1 MAESLASTATPRV
14 QPTAADLPVL
24 HLDIDAF
31 FASVEQAR
39 DPRLR
44 GRPVLVG
51 NGVIASCSYE
61 ARRFGLKAGTP
72 LSEARRICPD
82 AVILDGHAPTYRAF
96 GERIFALAAQLTPHL
111 DTYLDEAYGD
121 LAGTERLH
129 GDPLARCAALRA
141 VIAEATGGVTVTIGL
156 GPNRM
161 LAKLVGKTAKPD
173 GLAWITAAEA
183 DGFLAGRPAS
193 DLAGVGPAIAQR
205 LAGMNVHTV
214 TDLRRLDVATLAG
227 LFGAVGPVLY
237 ERARGRDTRA
247 VCAREVPQTISRETA
262 FHHASADPAEIEGM
276 LHYLAERACRAT
288 RALGLTART
297 IGLRLRYADGV
308 SEEGRRTPAVPSAL
322 DPDVHAVVRAL
333 LSKLWTRRVQLSHVG
348 VVLSSFAAL
357 DGAPLDLFA
366 GDRQDRTHRLVE
378 GLDAVRDR
386 YGHAV
391 VVSGRSLALL
401 GRLPQDCYGF
411 VLRTPSLTK

>member
-1 MAESLASTATPRV
+1 MAERARPA
-14 QPTAADLPVL
+14 AADLPVL

-72 LSEARRICPD
+72 LSAARRICPD

-96 GERIFALAAQLTPHL
+96 AERIFALTTALTPHL

-121 LAGTERLH
+121 LTGTERLH
-129 GDPLARCAALRA
+129 GDPLERCAALRA
-141 VIAEATGGVTVTIGL
+141 AIAEATGGVTVTIGL

-161 LAKLVGKTAKPD
+161 LARLVGKTAKPD

-183 DGFLAGRPAS
+183 DAFLAGRPAA

-205 LAGMNVHTV
+205 LAGMNVRTV
-214 TDLRRLDVATLAG
+214 ADLRRLTCETLAG
-227 LFGAVGPVLY
+227 LFGTVGPLLY

-247 VCAREVPQTISRETA
+247 VGAREVPQTISRETT
-262 FHHASADPAEIEGM
+262 FHRATADPATIEGM
-276 LHYLAERACRAT
+276 LHYLTERACRAT
-288 RALGLTART
+288 RALGLVART

-308 SEEGRRTPAVPSAL
+308 AEEGRRTPAIPSAL
-322 DPDVHAVVRAL
+322 DPDVHDVVRAL
-333 LSKLWTRRVQLSHVG
+333 LQRLWTRRVQLSHVG
-348 VVLSSFAAL
+348 VALSNFAVI
-357 DGAPLDLFA
+357 DGAPLGLFDA
-366 GDRQDRTHRLVE
+366 VEQDRAHRLVE

-401 GRLPQDCYGF
+401 GTLPQDRHGF